1 MRPRYT
7 GPVALITVGVL
18 FLLSEFTRYSFHRT
32 WPIILIAVGIAL
44 VAQRLAPPTAECC
57 PPAPPPA
64 TPDSQTT
71 IEKR

>member
-1 MRPRYT
+1 MRPRYV

-18 FLLSEFTRYSFHRT
+18 FMVSEFTRYSFHRT
-32 WPIILIAVGIAL
+32 WPIILIAIGIAL
-44 VAQRLAPPTAECC
+44 VAQRMAPTDAYR

-64 TPDSQTT
+64 ASDPQTT